1 MLLFHHSNH
10 QFLAKEYCPHN
21 SLYSYGLVLLLI
33 AKNQFLLKLSIPIP
47 SAVQRDNAAY
57 QKVKVVAVIFF
68 SFTNK
73 CYIPTILFPN
83 HLFSPEFTVLLQ
95 KVSN

>member
-21 SLYSYGLVLLLI
+21 RLYSYGLVLLLI
-33 AKNQFLLKLSIPIP
+33 AKNQFLLKSSTPTP

-57 QKVKVVAVIFF
+57 QKLKVVAVIFF

-73 CYIPTILFPN
+73 CYIPGITSHKGL
-83 HLFSPEFTVLLQ
+83 LSLKFTVLLQ
-95 KVSN
+95 

>member
-1 MLLFHHSNH
+1 MQRCIDNDTFSNLLGNKSNMSKGLLE
-10 QFLAKEYCPHN
+10 QYPDAPIMFKDTVFLDF
-21 SLYSYGLVLLLI
+21 LGLPKKKQL
-33 AKNQFLLKLSIPIP
+33 Q
-47 SAVQRDNAAY
+47 AY
-57 QKVKVVAVIFF
+57 P

-95 KVSN
+95 

>member
-1 MLLFHHSNH
+1 MIHLFY
-10 QFLAKEYCPHN
+10 F
-21 SLYSYGLVLLLI
+21 LLI
-33 AKNQFLLKLSIPIP
+33 LSEYP
-47 SAVQRDNAAY
+47 
-57 QKVKVVAVIFF
+57 

>member
-1 MLLFHHSNH
+1 MLST
-10 QFLAKEYCPHN
+10 PT
-21 SLYSYGLVLLLI
+21 
-33 AKNQFLLKLSIPIP
+33 P
-47 SAVQRDNAAY
+47 SAAHTDNAAY

-73 CYIPTILFPN
+73 CYIPTIPSPN

-95 KVSN
+95 